1 MSCCENCPLL
11 NYCLTQK
18 AEWDSC
24 DDMVRR
30 YNANLLIPPEH
41 IERSSL

>member
-11 NYCLTQK
+11 KYCITQK

-30 YNANLLIPPEH
+30 YNANLLLPPEI
-41 IERSSL
+41 IENQQ